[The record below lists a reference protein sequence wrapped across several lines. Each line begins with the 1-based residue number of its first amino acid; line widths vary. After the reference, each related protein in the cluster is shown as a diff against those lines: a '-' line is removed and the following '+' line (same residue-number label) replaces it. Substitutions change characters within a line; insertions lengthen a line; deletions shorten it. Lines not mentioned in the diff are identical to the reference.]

1 MNLSFIIRHPK
12 ELDLEPLTELMYE
25 YIVDFYQ
32 CPKPPEQKIHQLIKT
47 LQQKEK
53 GIQFLAEENG
63 KAAGFAT
70 LYFTYSTT
78 RAEPIT
84 IMNDLYVR
92 EAYRGTGAAEK
103 LFKSCH
109 TYSREHQY
117 AAMTWETANDN
128 ARAQRFYE
136 KMGGKKGDFLTYS
149 I

>member
-1 MNLSFIIRHPK
+1 MSLIIRHPN
-12 ELDLEPLTELMYE
+12 EMDFVALTALMYE

-32 CPKPPEQKIHQLIKT
+32 CPKPPEHKIHQLIKT
-47 LQQKEK
+47 LQQEEK

-63 KAAGFAT
+63 KAVGFAT

-84 IMNDLYVR
+84 IMNDLYVQ
-92 EAYRGTGAAEK
+92 EAYRGSKAAEK
-103 LFKSCH
+103 LFKSCQ
-109 TYSREHQY
+109 TYSKQHQY
-117 AAMTWETANDN
+117 AAMTWETARDN

-136 KMGGKKGDFLTYS
+136 KMGGRKGDFLTYS